1 MKSWFS
7 RHFENF
13 SQGLVEFTNNSYI
26 NDQIKYQS
34 ILKMK
39 FMSLINKIDEDYKQS
54 IKNKDQQKI
63 DTLRLIRSAI
73 KDKDISS
80 RTSKNKEGINESEIL
95 SLLLNLIKQRNDSID
110 QFQKAKRDD
119 LIKNEKSE
127 IEVIK
132 DYLPLQKTQA
142 ETEKIINEIII
153 SNNLE
158 SIKDMGKL
166 MAIIKNDYAGEV
178 DMGLAGK
185 IAKSKLIN

>member
-1 MKSWFS
+1 
-7 RHFENF
+7 
-13 SQGLVEFTNNSYI
+13 
-26 NDQIKYQS
+26 
-34 ILKMK
+34 
-39 FMSLINKIDEDYKQS
+39 MSLRNKIDEDYKQS

-80 RTSKNKEGINESEIL
+80 RTSENKEGINDSEIL
-95 SLLLNLIKQRNDSID
+95 SLLLNLIKQRNDSIE

-119 LIKNEKSE
+119 LIKNEKNE

-132 DYLPLQKTQA
+132 NYLPQQKTQE
-142 ETEKIINEIII
+142 ETEKIINEIIS

-166 MAIIKNDYAGEV
+166 MSIIKSDYAGEV
-178 DMGLAGK
+178 DMGLVGK

>member
-1 MKSWFS
+1 
-7 RHFENF
+7 
-13 SQGLVEFTNNSYI
+13 
-26 NDQIKYQS
+26 
-34 ILKMK
+34 
-39 FMSLINKIDEDYKQS
+39 MSLRNKIDEDYKQS
-54 IKNKDQQKI
+54 IKNKDKQKI

-80 RTSKNKEGINESEIL
+80 RTSENKEGINDSEIL
-95 SLLLNLIKQRNDSID
+95 SLLLNLIKQRNDSIE

-132 DYLPLQKTQA
+132 DYLPQQKTQE
-142 ETEKIINEIII
+142 ETEKIINEIIS

-166 MAIIKNDYAGEV
+166 MSIIKNDYAGEV
-178 DMGLAGK
+178 DMGLVGK

>member
-1 MKSWFS
+1 
-7 RHFENF
+7 
-13 SQGLVEFTNNSYI
+13 
-26 NDQIKYQS
+26 
-34 ILKMK
+34 
-39 FMSLINKIDEDYKQS
+39 MSLRNKIDEDYKQS

-80 RTSKNKEGINESEIL
+80 RTSENKEGIDDTEIL
-95 SLLLNLIKQRNDSID
+95 SLLLNLIKQRNDSIE

-132 DYLPLQKTQA
+132 DYLPQQKTQE
-142 ETEKIINEIII
+142 ETEKIINEIIS

-166 MAIIKNDYAGEV
+166 MSIIKNDYAGEV
-178 DMGLAGK
+178 DMGLVGK

>member
-1 MKSWFS
+1 
-7 RHFENF
+7 
-13 SQGLVEFTNNSYI
+13 
-26 NDQIKYQS
+26 
-34 ILKMK
+34 
-39 FMSLINKIDEDYKQS
+39 MSLRNKIDEDYKQS
-54 IKNKDQQKI
+54 IKNKDQKKT

-80 RTSKNKEGINESEIL
+80 RTSENKEGINDSEIL
-95 SLLLNLIKQRNDSID
+95 SLLLNLIKQRNDSIE

-127 IEVIK
+127 IEIIK
-132 DYLPLQKTQA
+132 YYLPELKTQE
-142 ETEKIINEIII
+142 ETEKIIYEIIS

-166 MAIIKNDYAGEV
+166 MSIIKNDYAGEV
-178 DMGLAGK
+178 DMGLVGK

>member
-1 MKSWFS
+1 
-7 RHFENF
+7 
-13 SQGLVEFTNNSYI
+13 
-26 NDQIKYQS
+26 
-34 ILKMK
+34 
-39 FMSLINKIDEDYKQS
+39 MSLRNKIDEDYKQS
-54 IKNKDQQKI
+54 IKNKDQKKT

-80 RTSKNKEGINESEIL
+80 RTSENKEGINDSEIL
-95 SLLLNLIKQRNDSID
+95 SLLLNLIKQRNDSIE

-132 DYLPLQKTQA
+132 DYLPQQKTQE
-142 ETEKIINEIII
+142 ETEKIINEII
-153 SNNLE
+153 SGNNLE

-166 MAIIKNDYAGEV
+166 MSIIKNDYAGEV
-178 DMGLAGK
+178 DIGLVGK

>member
-1 MKSWFS
+1 
-7 RHFENF
+7 
-13 SQGLVEFTNNSYI
+13 
-26 NDQIKYQS
+26 
-34 ILKMK
+34 
-39 FMSLINKIDEDYKQS
+39 MSLRNKIDEDYKQS
-54 IKNKDQQKI
+54 IKNRDQQKI

-80 RTSKNKEGINESEIL
+80 RTSENKEVINDSEIL

-132 DYLPLQKTQA
+132 NYLPQQKTQE
-142 ETEKIINEIII
+142 ETEKIINEIIS

-166 MAIIKNDYAGEV
+166 MSIIKSDYAGEV
-178 DMGLAGK
+178 DMGLVGK
-185 IAKSKLIN
+185 IAKSKLVN

>member
-1 MKSWFS
+1 
-7 RHFENF
+7 
-13 SQGLVEFTNNSYI
+13 
-26 NDQIKYQS
+26 
-34 ILKMK
+34 
-39 FMSLINKIDEDYKQS
+39 MSLRNKIDEDYKQS
-54 IKNKDQQKI
+54 IKNKDQKKI

-80 RTSKNKEGINESEIL
+80 RTSENKEGINDSEIL
-95 SLLLNLIKQRNDSID
+95 SLLLNLIKQRNDSIE

-132 DYLPLQKTQA
+132 DYLPQQKTKE
-142 ETEKIINEIII
+142 ETEKIINKIIS

-166 MAIIKNDYAGEV
+166 MSIIKNDYAGEV
-178 DMGLAGK
+178 DMGLVGK

>member
-1 MKSWFS
+1 
-7 RHFENF
+7 
-13 SQGLVEFTNNSYI
+13 
-26 NDQIKYQS
+26 
-34 ILKMK
+34 
-39 FMSLINKIDEDYKQS
+39 MSLRNKIDEDYKQS

-80 RTSKNKEGINESEIL
+80 RTSENKEGINDSEIL
-95 SLLLNLIKQRNDSID
+95 SLLLNLIKQRNDSIE

-119 LIKNEKSE
+119 LIKNEQSE

-132 DYLPLQKTQA
+132 DYLPQQKTKE

-166 MAIIKNDYAGEV
+166 MSIIKNDYAGEV
-178 DMGLAGK
+178 DIGLVGK

>member
-1 MKSWFS
+1 
-7 RHFENF
+7 
-13 SQGLVEFTNNSYI
+13 
-26 NDQIKYQS
+26 
-34 ILKMK
+34 
-39 FMSLINKIDEDYKQS
+39 MSLRNKIDEDYKQS

-80 RTSKNKEGINESEIL
+80 RTSENKEGINDSEIL
-95 SLLLNLIKQRNDSID
+95 SLLINLIKQRNDSIE

-132 DYLPLQKTQA
+132 DYLPQQKTQE
-142 ETEKIINEIII
+142 ETEKIINELIS

-166 MAIIKNDYAGEV
+166 MSIIKNDYAGEV
-178 DMGLAGK
+178 DMGLVGK

>member
-34 ILKMK
+34 ILKVK
-39 FMSLINKIDEDYKQS
+39 FMSLRNKIDEDYKQS

-73 KDKDISS
+73 KDKDISA

-95 SLLLNLIKQRNDSID
+95 SLLLNLIKQRNDSIE

-119 LIKNEKSE
+119 LIKNEQSQ
-127 IEVIK
+127 IEVINY
-132 DYLPLQKTQA
+132 YLPQQ
-142 ETEKIINEIII
+142 
-153 SNNLE
+153 
-158 SIKDMGKL
+158 
-166 MAIIKNDYAGEV
+166 
-178 DMGLAGK
+178 
-185 IAKSKLIN
+185 

>member
-1 MKSWFS
+1 
-7 RHFENF
+7 
-13 SQGLVEFTNNSYI
+13 
-26 NDQIKYQS
+26 
-34 ILKMK
+34 
-39 FMSLINKIDEDYKQS
+39 MSLRNKIDEDYKHS

-80 RTSKNKEGINESEIL
+80 RTSENKEGINDTEIL
-95 SLLLNLIKQRNDSID
+95 SLLLNLIKQRNDSIE

-119 LIKNEKSE
+119 LIKNEKNE

-132 DYLPLQKTQA
+132 DYLPQQKTQE
-142 ETEKIINEIII
+142 ETEKIINEIIS

-166 MAIIKNDYAGEV
+166 MSIIKNDYAGEV
-178 DMGLAGK
+178 DMGLVGK

>member
-1 MKSWFS
+1 
-7 RHFENF
+7 
-13 SQGLVEFTNNSYI
+13 
-26 NDQIKYQS
+26 
-34 ILKMK
+34 
-39 FMSLINKIDEDYKQS
+39 MSLRNKIDEDYKQS

-80 RTSKNKEGINESEIL
+80 RTSENKEGINDSEIL
-95 SLLLNLIKQRNDSID
+95 SLLLNLIKQRNDSIE

-132 DYLPLQKTQA
+132 YYLPQQKNQE
-142 ETEKIINEIII
+142 ETERIINEIIS
-153 SNNLE
+153 SNNLK

-166 MAIIKNDYAGEV
+166 MSIIKNDYAGEV
-178 DMGLAGK
+178 DMGLVGK

>member
-1 MKSWFS
+1 
-7 RHFENF
+7 
-13 SQGLVEFTNNSYI
+13 
-26 NDQIKYQS
+26 
-34 ILKMK
+34 
-39 FMSLINKIDEDYKQS
+39 MSLRNKIDEDYKQS

-80 RTSKNKEGINESEIL
+80 RTSENKEGINDTEIL
-95 SLLLNLIKQRNDSID
+95 SLLLNLIKQRNDSIE

-132 DYLPLQKTQA
+132 NYLPQQKTQE
-142 ETEKIINEIII
+142 ETEKIINEIIS

-166 MAIIKNDYAGEV
+166 MSIIKSDYAGEV
-178 DMGLAGK
+178 DMGLVGK